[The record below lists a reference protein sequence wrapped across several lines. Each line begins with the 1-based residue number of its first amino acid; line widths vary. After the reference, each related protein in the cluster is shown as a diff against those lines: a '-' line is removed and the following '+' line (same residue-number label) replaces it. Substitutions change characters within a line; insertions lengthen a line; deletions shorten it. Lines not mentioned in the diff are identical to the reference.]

1 MNQLP
6 ASISSQA
13 TTHKPH
19 MNTNTLATTSQY
31 SPIPVSDIEKMA
43 SAITRSGLFGIKSQE
58 QAVALMLIAQAE
70 GKHPAS
76 VAAEYDIIQN
86 RPALKS
92 HAALARF
99 QQAGGKIQWTS
110 RTDDKAAAKF
120 SHPAG
125 GEVEITWTMDRAKAA
140 GLTGKS
146 NWKTYPA
153 QMLSCRVVAEGVRAV
168 FPACLNGTYLVEEV
182 QDFDTKALRIEK
194 PVIAAEPEAEAI
206 TAEVVESEPEA
217 PKELPNSPLTML
229 QSMMWSDDIPDA
241 HVIHFLIAKKVPKVT
256 KSTLLKEI
264 DEKVIN
270 RLIEK
275 WDDVKNF
282 KPIL

>member
-1 MNQLP
+1 
-6 ASISSQA
+6 
-13 TTHKPH
+13 
-19 MNTNTLATTSQY
+19 
-31 SPIPVSDIEKMA
+31 MA
-43 SAITRSGLFGIKSQE
+43 NAITRSGLFGIRSQE

-110 RTDDKAAAKF
+110 RTDDKASAKF

-140 GLTGKS
+140 GLTGKQ

-168 FPACLNGTYLVEEV
+168 YPACLNGTYLVEEV
-182 QDFDTKALRIEK
+182 QDFDTKPLRIEK
-194 PVIAAEPEAEAI
+194 AAIKVEEPEPI
-206 TAEVVESEPEA
+206 VVEVVEENKSEELPEA
-217 PKELPNSPLTML
+217 PTELPGNPLEML
-229 QSMMWSDDIPDA
+229 QSMMWSDEIPDA
-241 HVIHFLIAKKVPKVT
+241 HVVEFLLAKKAI
-256 KSTLLKEI
+256 KSRDILLK
-264 DEKVIN
+264 DLSEKVIN

>member
-1 MNQLP
+1 MNPNQ
-6 ASISSQA
+6 
-13 TTHKPH
+13 
-19 MNTNTLATTSQY
+19 LATTSQY

-43 SAITRSGLFGIKSQE
+43 NAITRSGLFGIKSQE

-140 GLTGKS
+140 GLTGKQ

-182 QDFDTKALRIEK
+182 QDFDTKPLRIER
-194 PVIAAEPEAEAI
+194 PTITAAPESDVI
-206 TAEVVESEPEA
+206 TAEVVESEPEEA
-217 PKELPNSPLTML
+217 LEATKELPSSPLTML
-229 QSMMWSDDIPDA
+229 QSMMWSDEIPDA
-241 HVIHFLIAKKVPKVT
+241 HVVHFLIAKKVPKVT
-256 KSTLLKEI
+256 KTTLLSSV
-264 DEKVIN
+264 DEKVIE
-270 RLIEK
+270 RLIAK
-275 WDDVKNF
+275 WEDVRNF
-282 KPIL
+282 RPVL

>member
-1 MNQLP
+1 MNNSQLV
-6 ASISSQA
+6 
-13 TTHKPH
+13 
-19 MNTNTLATTSQY
+19 TTSQY
-31 SPIPVSDIEKMA
+31 APIPVSDIEKMA
-43 SAITRSGLFGIKSQE
+43 SAITRSGLFGIRSQE

-99 QQAGGKIQWTS
+99 QQAGGKIQWTCRS
-110 RTDDKAAAKF
+110 DEKAAAKF

-125 GEVEITWTMDRAKAA
+125 GEVEITWPMERAKAA
-140 GLTGKS
+140 GLTGKQ

-182 QDFDTKALRIEK
+182 QDFDTKPIRIEK
-194 PVIAAEPEAEAI
+194 PVIAAAPEPEVI
-206 TAEVVESEPEA
+206 TAEVVESEPESLPEA
-217 PKELPNSPLTML
+217 TVEIPNSPLTLL
-229 QSMMWSDDIPDA
+229 QSMMWSDEIHDA
-241 HVIHFLIAKKVPKVT
+241 HIIHFLIAKKVKGVT
-256 KSTLLKEI
+256 KTTLLTEV
-264 DEKVIN
+264 DTKVIE
-270 RLIEK
+270 RLISK
-275 WDDVKNF
+275 WDDVKSF
-282 KPIL
+282 KPAL

>member
-1 MNQLP
+1 
-6 ASISSQA
+6 
-13 TTHKPH
+13 

-31 SPIPVSDIEKMA
+31 APIPVSDIEKMA
-43 SAITRSGLFGIKSQE
+43 NAITRSGLFGIRSQE

-110 RTDDKAAAKF
+110 RTDDKASAKF
-120 SHPAG
+120 NHPAG
-125 GEVEITWTMDRAKAA
+125 GEVEIIWTMERAKAA

-168 FPACLNGTYLVEEV
+168 FPACLNGVYLAEEV
-182 QDFDTKALRIEK
+182 QDFDTKPLGREIKVEK
-194 PVIAAEPEAEAI
+194 PVIALEEPAPIVAEI
-206 TAEVVESEPEA
+206 VEENEPQAVLEA
-217 PKELPNSPLTML
+217 PTELPSTPIQML
-229 QSMMWSDDIPDA
+229 QSMMWSDEIHDA
-241 HVIHFLIAKKVPKVT
+241 HVLHFLIAKKMPKVT
-256 KSTLLKEI
+256 KQTLLA
-264 DEKVIN
+264 DLDDKVIE
-270 RLIEK
+270 RLIAK
-275 WDDVKNF
+275 WDAVKAF
-282 KPIL
+282 KPAL

>member
-1 MNQLP
+1 
-6 ASISSQA
+6 
-13 TTHKPH
+13 
-19 MNTNTLATTSQY
+19 
-31 SPIPVSDIEKMA
+31 MA

-58 QAVALMLIAQAE
+58 QAIALMLIAQAE

-110 RTDDKAAAKF
+110 RTDDKASAKF

-140 GLTGKS
+140 GLTGKQ

-182 QDFDTKALRIEK
+182 QDFDTKPLRIEK
-194 PVIAAEPEAEAI
+194 PVITAAPESDVI
-206 TAEVVESEPEA
+206 TAEVVESEPEEAPEA

-229 QSMMWSDDIPDA
+229 QSMMWSDEIPDA

-256 KSTLLKEI
+256 KTTLLSEV
-264 DEKVIN
+264 DEKVLE
-270 RLIEK
+270 RLIAK

>member
-1 MNQLP
+1 
-6 ASISSQA
+6 
-13 TTHKPH
+13 

-31 SPIPVSDIEKMA
+31 APIPVSDIEKMA
-43 SAITRSGLFGIKSQE
+43 NAITRSGLFGIRSQE

-110 RTDDKAAAKF
+110 RTDDKASAKF
-120 SHPAG
+120 NHPAG
-125 GEVEITWTMDRAKAA
+125 GEVEIIWTMERAKAA

-182 QDFDTKALRIEK
+182 QDFSDTKPFSR
-194 PVIAAEPEAEAI
+194 VIALEEPESEVI
-206 TAEVVESEPEA
+206 TAEIVMGDISEGTRHPETTT
-217 PKELPNSPLTML
+217 ELPSTPLQML
-229 QSMMWSDDIPDA
+229 QSMMWSDEIHDA
-241 HVIHFLIAKKVPKVT
+241 HVLHFLIAKKMPKVT
-256 KSTLLKEI
+256 KQTLLA
-264 DEKVIN
+264 DLDDKVIE
-270 RLIEK
+270 RLIAK
-275 WDDVKNF
+275 WDDVKAF
-282 KPIL
+282 KPAL

>member
-1 MNQLP
+1 
-6 ASISSQA
+6 
-13 TTHKPH
+13 
-19 MNTNTLATTSQY
+19 MNTNQLATTSQY

-120 SHPAG
+120 SHPSG

-140 GLTGKS
+140 GLTGKQ

-182 QDFDTKALRIEK
+182 QDFDTKPIRIEK
-194 PVIAAEPEAEAI
+194 PVIAAEPEPEVI
-206 TAEVVESEPEA
+206 TAEVVETEPQEA
-217 PKELPNSPLTML
+217 LDAPTDLPDSPLTML
-229 QSMMWSDDIPDA
+229 QSIMWSDEIPDL
-241 HVIHFLIAKKVPKVT
+241 HVIHFLVAKKVKGIT
-256 KSTLLKEI
+256 KSTLLTDV
-264 DEKVIN
+264 DEKVIE
-270 RLIEK
+270 RLISK

>member
-1 MNQLP
+1 MN
-6 ASISSQA
+6 
-13 TTHKPH
+13 
-19 MNTNTLATTSQY
+19 NTLASTSQY
-31 SPIPVSDIEKMA
+31 SPISVSDIEKMA
-43 SAITRSGLFGIKSQE
+43 GAITRSGLFGIRSQE

-99 QQAGGKIQWTS
+99 QSAGGKIQWTS
-110 RTDDKAAAKF
+110 RTDDKASAKF
-120 SHPAG
+120 LHPAG

-140 GLTGKS
+140 GLTGKQ

-168 FPACLNGTYLVEEV
+168 YPACLNGTYLVEEV
-182 QDFDTKALRIEK
+182 QDFDTKPLRIEK
-194 PVIAAEPEAEAI
+194 PVIAVEQEPQVI
-206 TAEVVESEPEA
+206 TAEVVEDEPESL
-217 PKELPNSPLTML
+217 PEPPEELPSTPLTML
-229 QSMMWSDDIPDA
+229 QSLMWSDDINDD
-241 HVIHFLIAKKVPKVT
+241 HVIHFLIANKMPNVT
-256 KSTLLKEI
+256 KQTKLKSL
-264 DEKVIN
+264 DDKVIN
-270 RLIEK
+270 RLIAV
-275 WDDVKNF
+275 WDKVKVF

>member
-1 MNQLP
+1 
-6 ASISSQA
+6 
-13 TTHKPH
+13 
-19 MNTNTLATTSQY
+19 MNTNQLATTSQY
-31 SPIPVSDIEKMA
+31 CPIPVSDIEKMA
-43 SAITRSGLFGIKSQE
+43 NAITRSGLFGIKSQE

-110 RTDDKAAAKF
+110 RTDDKASAKF

-125 GEVEITWTMDRAKAA
+125 GEVEITWSMERAKAA
-140 GLTGKS
+140 GLTGKQ

-182 QDFDTKALRIEK
+182 QDFDTKPLRIEK
-194 PVIAAEPEAEAI
+194 PVIAVEPEADVI

-217 PKELPNSPLTML
+217 PCELPNSPLTML
-229 QSMMWSDDIPDA
+229 QSMMWSDEIPDA

-256 KSTLLKEI
+256 KTTLLKEV
-264 DEKVIN
+264 DPKVLE
-270 RLIEK
+270 RLIAK
-275 WDDVKNF
+275 WDDVKAF
-282 KPIL
+282 KPII

>member
-1 MNQLP
+1 
-6 ASISSQA
+6 
-13 TTHKPH
+13 

-31 SPIPVSDIEKMA
+31 APIPVSDIEKMA
-43 SAITRSGLFGIKSQE
+43 NAITRSGLFGIRSQE

-110 RTDDKAAAKF
+110 RTDDKASAKF
-120 SHPAG
+120 NHPAG
-125 GEVEITWTMDRAKAA
+125 GEVEIIWTMERAKAA

-168 FPACLNGTYLVEEV
+168 FPACLNGVYLAEEV
-182 QDFDTKALRIEK
+182 QDFDTKPLGREIKVEK
-194 PVIAAEPEAEAI
+194 PVIALEEPAPIVAEIVEENEPQ
-206 TAEVVESEPEA
+206 EVLEA
-217 PKELPNSPLTML
+217 PTELPNSPLTQL
-229 QSMMWSDDIPDA
+229 QSLMWESDIPDA
-241 HVIHFLIAKKVPKVT
+241 HILHFLIAKKMPKVT
-256 KSTLLKEI
+256 KQTLLA
-264 DEKVIN
+264 DLDGKVIE
-270 RLIEK
+270 RLVTK
-275 WDDVKNF
+275 WKDVKAF
-282 KPIL
+282 KPAL